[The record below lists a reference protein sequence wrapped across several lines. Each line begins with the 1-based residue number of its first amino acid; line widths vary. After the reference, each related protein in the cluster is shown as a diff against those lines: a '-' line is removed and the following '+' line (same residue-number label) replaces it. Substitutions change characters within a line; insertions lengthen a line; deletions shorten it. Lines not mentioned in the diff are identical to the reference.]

1 MRNGA
6 IIFHLL
12 WKYRQTGIICFSLLY
27 KRAQM
32 SIQEY
37 NDMIIILH
45 AIKLLKH

>member
-1 MRNGA
+1 MEPLSFTYYESIDKQESSN
-6 IIFHLL
+6 
-12 WKYRQTGIICFSLLY
+12 CFSLLY